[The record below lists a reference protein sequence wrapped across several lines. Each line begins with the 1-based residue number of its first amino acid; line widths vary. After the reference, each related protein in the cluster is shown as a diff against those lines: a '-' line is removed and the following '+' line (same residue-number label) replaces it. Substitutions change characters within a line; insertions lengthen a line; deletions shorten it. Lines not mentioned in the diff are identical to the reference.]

1 MILLS
6 FDLYW
11 PYIYW
16 SIQNIQQSNW
26 EVEVE
31 NYVNANNED
40 FR

>member
-6 FDLYW
+6 FDLS
-11 PYIYW
+11 YIYW

-31 NYVNANNED
+31 NYVNASNED